1 MAADYHPI
9 ISSVLSPP
17 TPFPP
22 PHPPLPL
29 SPSLLSLPPL
39 PSPHTPLP
47 PLHPSPLPPPHP
59 PSPTPPHPPP
69 PFLHHIKH
77 FATSA
82 SELLSELLSE
92 APPLVLNSVCNKE
105 RIPARLLSCAAPPPL
120 HPVTPPLATLITLGP
135 PPPPSPPP
143 NHNRHRQQRSLGNGL
158 VNQRQRQK
166 AISGGGCEVNGADVA
181 PLFIR
186 LPGNQFTA
194 HQWSGGGGGG

>member
-47 PLHPSPLPPPHP
+47 PLHPSPLPSPHP

-82 SELLSELLSE
+82 RELFSE

-135 PPPPSPPP
+135 SPPL
-143 NHNRHRQQRSLGNGL
+143 HRRQIITGTGNSAPSVTGLSISDSGRKRSAVAAARSTAPMLLLFSSVFQEINL
-158 VNQRQRQK
+158 QH
-166 AISGGGCEVNGADVA
+166 ISGVGGDD
-181 PLFIR
+181 R
-186 LPGNQFTA
+186 
-194 HQWSGGGGGG
+194 GGL